1 MQVTTSFL
9 LPLSTSLPHSLR
21 CRRLEVVNLCTD
33 CVREIFSEEEG
44 TSVHRLGSSVHE
56 KKRACEKET
65 RDIPCVSPSRTPVLS
80 FAHYFQAPATQPPSH
95 RDVLGAS
102 WRVLAPSTFVQQI

>member
-9 LPLSTSLPHSLR
+9 LPLSTSLPHSPR
-21 CRRLEVVNLCTD
+21 CRRLEVV
-33 CVREIFSEEEG
+33 G
-44 TSVHRLGSSVHE
+44 TR
-56 KKRACEKET
+56 KKRAREKET
-65 RDIPCVSPSRTPVLS
+65 RDTPGVSPSRAPVLS

-102 WRVLAPSTFVQQI
+102 WRVLAPSTFVQQT

>member
-21 CRRLEVVNLCTD
+21 CRTLEVV
-33 CVREIFSEEEG
+33 G
-44 TSVHRLGSSVHE
+44 TRKNG
-56 KKRACEKET
+56 RA
-65 RDIPCVSPSRTPVLS
+65 RRRHATPLACLPRARVLS
-80 FAHYFQAPATQPPSH
+80 FALYFQARATQPPSH

-102 WRVLAPSTFVQQI
+102 WRVLASSTFVQQI

>member
-21 CRRLEVVNLCTD
+21 CRRLEVVDTRKN
-33 CVREIFSEEEG
+33 G
-44 TSVHRLGSSVHE
+44 
-56 KKRACEKET
+56 RA
-65 RDIPCVSPSRTPVLS
+65 RSRHATPLACLRRAPVLS

-102 WRVLAPSTFVQQI
+102 WRVLAPSTFVQQT